1 MNDLEVRIDFRRLLG
16 FRHVATLTDVSNLCS
31 GPAQS
36 GETASLARAAGA
48 IFTKGGELST
58 CESEGTS

>member
-1 MNDLEVRIDFRRLLG
+1 MSDLEVRIDFRKLLG
-16 FRHVATLTDVSNLCS
+16 FRHVVTLTDATDLRS
-31 GPAQS
+31 GLAES
-36 GETASLARAAGA
+36 GEPALLARAAGA

>member
-1 MNDLEVRIDFRRLLG
+1 MIDLEVTIDFRKLLG
-16 FRHVATLTDVSNLCS
+16 FRHVVALTDASDLCC
-31 GPAQS
+31 GHAQS
-36 GETASLARAAGA
+36 GATASLARAAGA

>member
-1 MNDLEVRIDFRRLLG
+1 MNDLEARIDFRKLLG
-16 FRHVATLTDVSNLCS
+16 FRHVVTLTGAGDLGSA
-31 GPAQS
+31 PAQS